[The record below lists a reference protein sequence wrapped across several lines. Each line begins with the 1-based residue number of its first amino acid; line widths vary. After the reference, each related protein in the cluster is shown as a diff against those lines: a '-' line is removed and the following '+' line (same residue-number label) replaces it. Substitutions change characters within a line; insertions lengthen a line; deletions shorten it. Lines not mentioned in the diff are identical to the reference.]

1 MLRRDA
7 LHVISGS
14 GPSVGRCRCTKP
26 ERLPTLVGGVF
37 HFAGAQ
43 GFLSPG

>member
-14 GPSVGRCRCTKP
+14 GLSVGRCRCTKP

-37 HFAGAQ
+37 HFAGA
-43 GFLSPG
+43 